1 MKIAQALLCATFC
14 VLGTSALFGG
24 AKHTDIIEA
33 SFDASNLSLLE
44 AHTFGGH
51 IKVTGEDREDI
62 SITVEQIVRN
72 VDSDAAQRIFEE
84 IEKTMEV
91 RDSTLYVKFKY
102 DRNNSWSLFGFFS
115 RKPSVSVNIT
125 VSAPKTVAQKL
136 NTSGGHIEAMQI
148 DADIKASTSG
158 GHLTFT
164 EIAGNINA
172 NTSGGHIKAESIDG
186 AVHLRTSGGHIKL
199 DTIRGKADIRT
210 SGGHLT
216 LANMY
221 GPAIAK
227 TNGGHINAEFPEGIN
242 DNTNLR
248 TSGGSVTAKL
258 PSDQAFH
265 LNASTSGG
273 RVESD
278 FPINIQGKLISSRAE
293 GDVNGGGP
301 NLDLHTS
308 GGNVKVKY
316 L

>member
-1 MKIAQALLCATFC
+1 MKTAQALLCATLC
-14 VLGTSALFGG
+14 ALGTSGMSGG
-24 AKHTDIIEA
+24 TKHTDIIEA
-33 SFDASNLSLLE
+33 SFDASNLSMLE

-62 SITVEQIVRN
+62 SITAEQVVRN
-72 VDSDAAQRIFEE
+72 ADSDAAQRIFEE

-91 RDSTLYVKFKY
+91 RDNTLYVKFKY
-102 DRNNSWSLFGFFS
+102 DRNNSWNLFDFFS
-115 RKPSVSVNIT
+115 KKPSVNVNIT
-125 VSAPKTVAQKL
+125 ISTPKTVAQKL
-136 NTSGGHIEAMQI
+136 STSGGPIEAKRLAADIKAGTSGGHM
-148 DADIKASTSG
+148 
-158 GHLTFT
+158 TFI

-186 AVHLRTSGGHIKL
+186 TVILRTSGGHIKL
-199 DTIRGKADIRT
+199 DTISSKADIRT
-210 SGGHLT
+210 SGGNMTLT
-216 LANMY
+216 NMY
-221 GPAIAK
+221 GPTIAK
-227 TNGGHINAEFPEGIN
+227 TNGGHINADFPEGIS

-248 TSGGSVTAKL
+248 TSGGSVTVKL

-278 FPINIQGKLISSRAE
+278 FPVTMQDKLISNKAE

-301 NLDLHTS
+301 DLNLHTS
-308 GGNVKVKY
+308 GGNIKVKY